1 MRKLWITI
9 LSALLIFPLVLQTQA
24 NAAQAISIYINGVKL
39 PTDQAPILVSGRA
52 MLPLRAIFEALDADV
67 DWNNKTKTVTAWK
80 DGTTVVLK
88 MNTKAATIN
97 NQTVSL
103 DVPAQN
109 VKGRTMVPVRFVS
122 EALGESVVWDPSSKT
137 VYVTTNN
144 DPVAAEPVAYVSARD
159 IANNGDGRDL
169 QVSFSRPSN
178 QSSIDHYRVFI
189 VKANKTSGFNLAA
202 ALKVPSGNYTSVA
215 VGSID
220 PTITL
225 TSQSRDVEGDLIKA
239 NQSYVAYVVS
249 VGKGNLSSALSYPSP
264 AITLGTSSSVDA
276 ATNVRVSDVS
286 DYGDGRD
293 LYVTFTKP
301 SKDSDISSYR
311 IFVVKTKDAGKFN
324 LTTANGLSSQY
335 YTVVNKTSN
344 STLTAT
350 LSSSSRDTSGDY
362 IKNGV
367 AYTVFVQSISNNTS
381 KASHKLS
388 SASSSITLNSG
399 SIAAPVITQV
409 IDESDYGDG
418 RDLRISF
425 TRLSDESRISG
436 YRVFVVKA
444 SDYGSFNLAKANNV
458 SSANYT
464 EWNKDGYNFN
474 KNLPS
479 GARDVDGATIR
490 NGVSYRVFVM
500 AVGNGAYAGNNA
512 LSSPSYAIT
521 LLNNYSVG
529 TISNL
534 SVSDV
539 SDYNDGR
546 DLLVSF
552 NRASDESNLS
562 HYRVLVVKASN
573 ASSFNLAKANAVKK
587 ENYTQINKGSNSYV
601 SQALSSGARDVDG
614 AAIRNGV
621 SYRVF
626 VLSVGS
632 GSYSGNNTLSRE
644 SSAITLSNN
653 YSVGAVNGL
662 DVRDVNDYND
672 GRDMQVSFNRA
683 SDESN
688 ISHYRI
694 FVVKAANAG
703 SFNASKAIGVSSRD
717 YTRVDKA
724 GYNLSQTLASTARDV
739 DGAAIRNGV
748 SYRVFVLSVG
758 YDGSASQSA
767 LASAPT
773 AITLTGNSA
782 VTPVGNLTANV
793 NGNNGDGRD
802 IVVSFTRSATEDNIL
817 EHRILVVPTSQYFGK
832 EEANGVGSANYTA
845 VSSGRD
851 VSQGLTA
858 STRDVNGNVIK
869 TGETYRIF
877 ILSVSRSNTASLN
890 ALAGPSNEV
899 RLSVI
904 DPAAPAATGVNAWS
918 DSNTAS
924 LIVSFTKPSNENGIS
939 SYAVMI
945 VPAGEGMSE
954 SRASGLESRVYKT
967 VSKGAAPIVTFTE
980 ADLDASGNPITAGVS
995 YQVYVLS
1002 VADGT
1007 NATANRLSDP
1017 SNSVAL
1023 ASSNFLST
1031 ESEAI

>member
-24 NAAQAISIYINGVKL
+24 HAAQAISIYINGVRL

-52 MLPLRAIFEALDADV
+52 MLPLRAIFEALDAEV

-80 DGTTVVLK
+80 DGTSVVLK
-88 MNTKAATIN
+88 INSKTATID
-97 NQTVSL
+97 NQTVGL

-122 EALGESVVWDPSSKT
+122 EALGEEVVWDANSKT
-137 VYVTTNN
+137 VYVTTNTT
-144 DPVAAEPVAYVSARD
+144 PVAAEPVGYVSARD

-169 QVSFSRPSN
+169 QVSFSRASN

-189 VKANKTSGFNLAA
+189 VKTNKTSSFNLAT
-202 ALKVPSGNYTSVA
+202 ALKVPSANYTSVS
-215 VGSID
+215 VGSVD
-220 PTITL
+220 PTVTL
-225 TSQSRDVEGDLIKA
+225 TSQSRDVDGDLIKA
-239 NQSYVAYVVS
+239 NQAYVAYVVS
-249 VGKGNLSSALSYPSP
+249 VGKGSLASALSYPSA
-264 AITLGTSSSVDA
+264 AITLGTSHSVEA

-311 IFVVKTKDAGKFN
+311 IFVVKTKDAGKFD
-324 LTTANGLSSQY
+324 LAAANKLSSQY

-344 STLTAT
+344 STLTAA
-350 LSSSSRDTSGDY
+350 LSSSARDTSGDY

-367 AYTVFVQSISNNTS
+367 SYTVFVQSVSNNTAT
-381 KASHKLS
+381 ASHKLS
-388 SASSSITLNSG
+388 AASSSITLNSG
-399 SIAAPVITQV
+399 SVAAPVITQV

-444 SDYGSFNLAKANNV
+444 NDYGSFNLAKANNV

-464 EWNKDGYNFN
+464 EWSKDGYNFN
-474 KNLPS
+474 RNLPS

-512 LSSPSYAIT
+512 LSNPSYAIT

-573 ASSFNLAKANAVKK
+573 ADSFNLAKANNVNSS
-587 ENYTQINKGSNSYV
+587 NYTQINKGSNSYV
-601 SQALSSGARDVDG
+601 QQALSSGARDVDG

-626 VLSVGS
+626 ILSVGG
-632 GSYSGNNTLSRE
+632 GSYSGSNTLSKA
-644 SSAITLSNN
+644 SSTITLSNN

-662 DVRDVNDYND
+662 DVRDVSDYND
-672 GRDMQVSFNRA
+672 GRDLQVSFNRA

-694 FVVKAANAG
+694 FVVKAANAS
-703 SFNASKAIGVSSRD
+703 SFNASKAIRVSSRD

-724 GYNLSQTLASTARDV
+724 GSYLSQTLPSSARDV

-758 YDGSASQSA
+758 YDGSVSQNALSSQSA
-767 LASAPT
+767 
-773 AITLTGNSA
+773 AITLSGNSA
-782 VTPVGNLTANV
+782 VAAVSNLTATV

-802 IVVSFTRSATEDNIL
+802 IVVSFTRSATEDNIA
-817 EHRILVVPTSQYFGK
+817 EHRILVVPTSQGFGK
-832 EEANGVGSANYTA
+832 EEANGVRSANYTA
-845 VSSGRD
+845 VAAGRD
-851 VSQGLTA
+851 VSQALTA
-858 STRDVNGNVIK
+858 ATRDVNGNVLK
-869 TGETYRIF
+869 TGETYRVF
-877 ILSVSRSNTASLN
+877 VLSVSKSNTASLN
-890 ALAGPSNEV
+890 ALAGPSGEL
-899 RLSVI
+899 RLTVV
-904 DPAAPAATGVNAWS
+904 DPVAPAASGVSAWA
-918 DSNTAS
+918 DSNAAS
-924 LIVSFTKPSNENGIS
+924 LIVSFTKPANENGVS
-939 SYAVMI
+939 SYAVLL
-945 VPAGEGMSE
+945 VPAGEGMTE
-954 SRASGLESRVYKT
+954 SRASGLGTGAYKT
-967 VSKGAAPIVTFTE
+967 VSKGGTPIVTFTE
-980 ADLDASGNPITAGVS
+980 ADLDASGNPIMAGVT

-1002 VADGT
+1002 IADGT
-1007 NATANRLSDP
+1007 NATVNRLSDP
-1017 SNSVAL
+1017 SNSVVL
-1023 ASSNFLST
+1023 VSSNPL
-1031 ESEAI
+1031 EAR